1 MPWGPSKSVPED
13 IQRVIDR
20 LTVQQAITDVLI
32 MSQATES
39 HLFSQVRVC
48 VCVCVGVGVDVGV
61 CV

>member
-1 MPWGPSKSVPED
+1 
-13 IQRVIDR
+13 
-20 LTVQQAITDVLI
+20 VQQAITDVLI